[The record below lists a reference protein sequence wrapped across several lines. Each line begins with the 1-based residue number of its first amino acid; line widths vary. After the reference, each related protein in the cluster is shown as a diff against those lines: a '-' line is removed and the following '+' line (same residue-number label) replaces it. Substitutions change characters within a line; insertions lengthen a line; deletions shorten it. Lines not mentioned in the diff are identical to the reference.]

1 MISFAEIRRK
11 ECALR
16 TLREI
21 HLRPSASQYPAPPVD
36 PRPVNENEMLGFV
49 IARDPP
55 RHKNEADCHRPKQ
68 GKVKSALSRRVPPP
82 VSKINLKPLTDPPDL

>member
-49 IARDPP
+49 IARD
-55 RHKNEADCHRPKQ
+55 RPDTKTKQ
-68 GKVKSALSRRVPPP
+68 TVIDRNKGK
-82 VSKINLKPLTDPPDL
+82 